1 MKPPNARERQGP
13 RATLPSGAS
22 PRNSLPSLL
31 ASWAEEPPGGS
42 GLFRNHH
49 EAILM
54 RQWVRN
60 AAPSRAPGVRGS
72 RKGSTCPQP
81 DWHPQSCG
89 SRNSGRQEMNGDPR
103 GGGLVGPSPGP
114 RRARRLGGSL
124 PSRYP
129 DGRPKPSRGARSG
142 AGLTECSGGPAE
154 ARARP
159 LWAPLGS
166 SPPRCHVPPALWLR
180 DRPAPCS
187 GSARPGHHRDG
198 PREARS
204 DPTGQEQSQ
213 PAVRRPPSRPGD
225 LGDCAAAP

>member
-1 MKPPNARERQGP
+1 
-13 RATLPSGAS
+13 
-22 PRNSLPSLL
+22 
-31 ASWAEEPPGGS
+31 
-42 GLFRNHH
+42 
-49 EAILM
+49 M

-159 LWAPLGS
+159 LWAP
-166 SPPRCHVPPALWLR
+166 HLR
-180 DRPAPCS
+180 DVMFLPPS
-187 GSARPGHHRDG
+187 GSATDPLLAQAPLGPVTIGMARGRPARTRPG
-198 PREARS
+198 RS
-204 DPTGQEQSQ
+204 RASRLCADP
-213 PAVRRPPSRPGD
+213 PPG
-225 LGDCAAAP
+225 LGI